1 MEKMHTNVDAHNC
14 YLTNLGAIININTTI
29 NAIFSSSSW
38 WLLQGKNVVGL
49 IETKEFKKKIFVN
62 IVQACDD

>member
-14 YLTNLGAIININTTI
+14 YLTNLGAIVNINTTI
-29 NAIFSSSSW
+29 NAVFSSSSW

-49 IETKEFKKKIFVN
+49 IETKKI
-62 IVQACDD
+62 